1 MQGFSD
7 SKVGKPLMV
16 PGWARPVLPSSSVTG
31 SGSITGSRP
40 RIDTETLKLPK
51 LNLRSMLMMVAVREL
66 NSNEVSDKAHRTRFL
81 GCSRGGLHTDPIRC
95 PKDRFHRENVALQT
109 IDAVNRGTG
118 SEQDQGCQQ
127 DRWVDWIVSRRIS
140 IIVSEICNDFNGA
153 ADVRFSQGHMSCT
166 TVTRGILGSL

>member
-81 GCSRGGLHTDPIRC
+81 GCSRSGLQHTGPIRDEESV
-95 PKDRFHRENVALQT
+95 PSVRVALQT
-109 IDAVNRGTG
+109 STRPPRSGVPHVVVCAPADGRNPRL
-118 SEQDQGCQQ
+118 
-127 DRWVDWIVSRRIS
+127 IVS
-140 IIVSEICNDFNGA
+140 IVSAANTVAALRKGVRGARDRLTCNGTA
-153 ADVRFSQGHMSCT
+153 SCPD
-166 TVTRGILGSL
+166 G